1 MDFGSNFKSE
11 VVRFCDQNDKNSSF
25 FPQPPWSSDKK
36 TGLAVSKIDRKSF
49 SSFVLGS
56 KNIKITKNDRV
67 HDFCANEGE
76 NIPSNALAIIDPKLA
91 HTDSNQPSKTP

>member
-25 FPQPPWSSDKK
+25 LPQPPWSSDKK

-67 HDFCANEGE
+67 HDFFTNEGE
-76 NIPSNALAIIDPKLA
+76 NIPSNAQYLCWSEPQEL
-91 HTDSNQPSKTP
+91 

>member
-76 NIPSNALAIIDPKLA
+76 NIPSILELTCVHVI
-91 HTDSNQPSKTP
+91 